1 MTDKNQAL
9 INKGIQADALLRS
22 EVLLEAFNA
31 LEAKYLATWKT
42 TTGPESEAREKLW
55 LAIKVIEDV
64 HNHLKRAVRDGK
76 IAQDDINRMAGLNR
90 AA

>member
-9 INKGIQADALLRS
+9 INRGIQADALLRS
-22 EVLLEAFNA
+22 EVLLDAFNS
-31 LEAKYLATWKT
+31 LETKYLATWKM
-42 TTGPESEAREKLW
+42 TTGDEAAAREKLW

-64 HNHLKRAVRDGK
+64 HNHLKRAVQNGI
-76 IAQDDINRMAGLNR
+76 IAQGDVNRMAGLNR